1 MSKTL
6 KINGSTIL
14 PVHNIRTIKPI
25 TDDERVRM
33 ADKYGKPVE
42 DFADKRISIQ
52 FADKTSKTAEL
63 SLEDVRAQGV
73 ALVNAG
79 AERYVPA
86 ANIKSAEAFSKED
99 AAKLTEGS
107 DYTLTQTFRSRV
119 DTTAGTILSSAT
131 AQQIIERAA
140 KALETATPAKAT
152 VAAASGTATPVARSP
167 QPKNG

>member
-1 MSKTL
+1 MSKIL

-25 TDDERVRM
+25 TDEERTRM
-33 ADKYGKPVE
+33 AEKYGKPLE

-99 AAKLTEGS
+99 AAKLKEGS

-140 KALETATPAKAT
+140 KALEVATPAKAT
-152 VAAASGTATPVARSP
+152 VAASSGAATPVARAP